1 MATILILGGY
11 GYTGRL
17 LARHLLEQSGARI
30 VLAARHLEKVQAYAS
45 QLNTEFNGERV
56 SAVRTDAA
64 DMQSLREALRDIDLL
79 LVAAPTTQYVEIVI
93 RTALDSGVDYL
104 DVQLGA
110 RKLALLKSLAPE
122 IERAGRC
129 FITEAGFHP
138 GLPSAMIRYAAS
150 QLDRVD
156 TAITAAYLAY
166 LNMGKK
172 MPYSEAVDELME
184 VFRDYQAQVFKSG
197 RWTKTGWFEFDVRK
211 VSFGGEIGV
220 RQCYSMFFEELRA
233 LPEIY
238 PTLKDVGFYISGS
251 HWFVDWVITP
261 LAMVGMKIAPR
272 YAIRPMGKLV
282 WWGMQTFP
290 KPPYLVL
297 LKVEAAGE
305 KRGKP
310 AKVEASVSH
319 PDGYELTA
327 IPVVA
332 ALLQYLDGPARRPG
346 LWMMGHLVEPVR
358 LFEDMKRMGIQV
370 TTVITQ
376 DQ

>member
-17 LARHLLEQSGARI
+17 LARHLLEQSEAKI
-30 VLAARHLEKVQAYAS
+30 VLGARHLEKVQAYAN
-45 QLNTEFNGERV
+45 QLNTEFKGKRV

-64 DMQSLREALRDIDLL
+64 DMQSLREALRDIDFL
-79 LVAAPTTQYVEIVI
+79 LVAAPTTQYAEIVI
-93 RTALDSGVDYL
+93 RAALDSGVDYL

-150 QLDRVD
+150 QLDRLD
-156 TAITAAYLAY
+156 TVITAGY
-166 LNMGKK
+166 LNMGHAL
-172 MPYSEAVDELME
+172 PYSEAVDELME
-184 VFRDYQAQVFKSG
+184 VFRDYQAQVFRDG

-233 LPEIY
+233 LPEMY

-251 HWFVDWVITP
+251 HWFVDWVIMP
-261 LAMVGMKIAPR
+261 LALVGMKIAPR
-272 YAIRPMGKLV
+272 YAIRPMGRLV

-290 KPPYLVL
+290 KPPYLVM
-297 LKVEAAGE
+297 LKVEASGQ
-305 KRGKP
+305 KRGK
-310 AKVEASVSH
+310 AVKVEAAVSH
-319 PDGYELTA
+319 LDGYELTA

-332 ALLQYLDGPARRPG
+332 ALLQYFDGPARRPG
-346 LWMMGHLVEPVR
+346 LWMMGHLVEPAR
-358 LFEDMKRMGIQV
+358 LFDDMKRMGIQV
-370 TTVITQ
+370 TTAITQ

>member
-110 RKLALLKSLAPE
+110 RKLALLKSLAPD

-184 VFRDYQAQVFKSG
+184 VFRDYQAEVFKSG

>member
-30 VLAARHLEKVQAYAS
+30 VLAARHLEKAQAYAS

-56 SAVRTDAA
+56 SAARTDAA
-64 DMQSLREALRDIDLL
+64 DTKSLREALRDIDLL
-79 LVAAPTTQYVEIVI
+79 LVAAPTTQYAEIVI
-93 RTALDSGVDYL
+93 RAALDSGVDYL

-122 IERAGRC
+122 IERASRC

-150 QLDRVD
+150 QLDRPD
-156 TAITAAYLAY
+156 TAITAAYL
-166 LNMGKK
+166 NMGHAI
-172 MPYSEAVDELME
+172 PYSEAVDELME

-251 HWFVDWVITP
+251 HWFVDWVIMP
-261 LAMVGMKIAPR
+261 LAFVAMKIAPR

-290 KPPYLVL
+290 KSPYLVL

-310 AKVEASVSH
+310 ARVEASVSH

-327 IPVVA
+327 VPVVA

-370 TTVITQ
+370 TTTITQ
-376 DQ
+376 DP